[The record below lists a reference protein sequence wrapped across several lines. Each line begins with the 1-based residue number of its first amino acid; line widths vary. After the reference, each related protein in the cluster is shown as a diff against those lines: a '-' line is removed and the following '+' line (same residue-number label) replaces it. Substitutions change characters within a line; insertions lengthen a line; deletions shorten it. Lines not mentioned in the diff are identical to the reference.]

1 MKSRFRKLR
10 PAELNRP
17 GIDDFRKSEK
27 LPVIVVL
34 DNIRS
39 LHNVGSIFRTC
50 DAFNISEIFLTGF
63 TARPPHREIHKTALG
78 ATESVKWKYFSTAS
92 EAIAELKSVKAIIAP
107 VEQSHNSSLVHSVDR
122 GEKVLALIFGNE
134 VDGVSQDYMNAAD
147 CVLEIPQAGTKHSL
161 NVAVAAGIA
170 IWECFRK

>member
-1 MKSRFRKLR
+1 MKSRFRKLT

-17 GIDDFRKSEK
+17 GIEDFRKSEK

-50 DAFNISEIFLTGF
+50 DAFNISEIFLSGF

-78 ATESVKWKYFSTAS
+78 ATESVKWRYFSTAS
-92 EAIAELKSVKAIIAP
+92 ETIEELKSVDAFIAP
-107 VEQSHNSSLVHSVDR
+107 VEQCHNSNLVQSANR
-122 GEKVLALIFGNE
+122 GEKLLALVFGNE
-134 VDGVSQDYMNAAD
+134 VDGVSQEFMDAAD
-147 CVLEIPQAGTKHSL
+147 IVLEIPQAGTKHSL